1 MAPSGYEKQICN
13 IQLMLVPVKAPYLIL
28 CFFHY
33 GLMTSG
39 DVICNITTYADD
51 TALYSKCDQPSE
63 LWEQLDLASEL
74 VSDLWVIEV

>member
-1 MAPSGYEKQICN
+1 
-13 IQLMLVPVKAPYLIL
+13 MLFPLWINDL
-28 CFFHY
+28 
-33 GLMTSG
+33 SG
-39 DVICNITTYADD
+39 DVICNITSYADD